1 MGLQEWVV
9 VAIPS
14 QILSSD
20 SEEDEEEED
29 IENFMCAQFEKVT
42 RTKNRWKIAVREGV
56 FHIHGKGLT

>member
-1 MGLQEWVV
+1 MLSVLL
-9 VAIPS
+9 

-56 FHIHGKGLT
+56 FHIHGEGSAHILVA